1 MAAKTVLLYT
11 WIGSLILSIVLL
23 VISIAMVDPNQ
34 SLATGKAELICYLL
48 SGLMGLVFVVTL
60 IAWLVVRGQDTSES
74 KSVTANEP
82 RALPSQMSS

>member
-60 IAWLVVRGQDTSES
+60 IAWLKVRDTSES
-74 KSVTANEP
+74 KSVTVMN
-82 RALPSQMSS
+82 